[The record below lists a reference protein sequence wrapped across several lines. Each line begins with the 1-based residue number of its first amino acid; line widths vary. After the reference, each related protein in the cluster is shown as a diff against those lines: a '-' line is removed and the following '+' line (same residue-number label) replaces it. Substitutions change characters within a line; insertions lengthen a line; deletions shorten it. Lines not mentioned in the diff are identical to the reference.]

1 MQKVSSVELLRFI
14 SSLMVL
20 IWHYQLFY
28 LPYNSFASSEIF
40 YNDRTIQPFYEYL
53 SLLFNYGNFGVDFF
67 FLISGYVFAYVYL
80 LDKKMTSGKEFFLNR
95 FARLYPLHFLTL
107 LFVLLVQLYSQNF
120 LNTFLINA
128 NNDFYHFILHLF
140 FISGWGFERGP
151 SFNGPIWSVSVEIII
166 YFFFFFLFIK
176 LKKNILIKST
186 IIVFS
191 LVLIRKII
199 NLDFFE
205 KELKFNIY
213 ILNCGILFFMG
224 VIIHFLNK
232 KIISRK
238 IFLILGS
245 IFFVLSIAG
254 NFKLF
259 IFLPSILITFLCFE
273 NFINKHLRNLFNF
286 LGNLT
291 YGMYLWHFPVQIT
304 LIALM
309 KSNNLDFELINTKFF
324 FILYLSLVFSVS
336 TLSYFYFENIF
347 RKKLKFKY

>member
-20 IWHYQLFY
+20 LWHYQLFY

-40 YNDRTIQPFYEYL
+40 YNDKTIQPFYEYL
-53 SLLFNYGNFGVDFF
+53 NLFFNYGNFGVDFF

-80 LDKKMTSGKEFFLNR
+80 LEKKTTLGKEFFLNR

-107 LFVLLVQLYSQNF
+107 LLVLLIQLYSLNSF
-120 LNTFLINA
+120 NTFLINT

-140 FISGWGFERGP
+140 FISGWGFEKGP
-151 SFNGPIWSVSVEIII
+151 SFNGPIWSVSIEIII

-176 LKKNILIKST
+176 WKKNVLLKST

-191 LVLIRKII
+191 LILIRKVV

-232 KIISRK
+232 IIISRK
-238 IFLILGS
+238 IFLFLGS
-245 IFFVLSIAG
+245 VLIVLSLSG

-259 IFLPSILITFLCFE
+259 IFLPSVLIIFLCSE
-273 NFINKHLRNLFNF
+273 NFINKYLRNLFNF

-304 LIALM
+304 LITLM
-309 KSNNLDFELINTKFF
+309 KSNNLNFELINTNFF
-324 FILYLSLVFSVS
+324 FILYLSLVFTISI
-336 TLSYFYFENIF
+336 LSYFYFEKIL
-347 RKKLKFKY
+347 RKKLKFQY